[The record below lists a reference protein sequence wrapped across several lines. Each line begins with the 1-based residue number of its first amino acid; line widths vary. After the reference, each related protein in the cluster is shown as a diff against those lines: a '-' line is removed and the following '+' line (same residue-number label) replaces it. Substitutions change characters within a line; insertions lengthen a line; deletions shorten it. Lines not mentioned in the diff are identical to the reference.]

1 MAKFGPMAFLSV
13 AREVRAGAGDRRPI
27 LVAGARELVP
37 LVAKA
42 LREGGDPSAV
52 REGGSLAD
60 ASVVVW
66 LGKPVEDL
74 LRAASLARVPIV
86 GVTEGESLPYVL
98 DTDLVVVQPG
108 QGVPVEEIARKIAA
122 GLGDKGTALAARL
135 PVVRDAV
142 VDELI
147 RLYARKNAVIA
158 AAVFVPGVDLPV
170 LTLNQARL
178 VLRIALA
185 HGQRIDGSRVPELL
199 GVVGAGFGF
208 RMLARELLDLV
219 PVAGWAAKGAVA
231 YAGTRA
237 LGEAARRYFATVGA
251 PSGRGPSVWAADGFL
266 RQPRSTRAAAD
277 RRG

>member
-1 MAKFGPMAFLSV
+1 VAKFGPMAFLSV

-42 LREGGDPSAV
+42 LREGGDPGAV

-60 ASVVVW
+60 AAVVVW

-98 DTDLVVVQPG
+98 DTDLVVVRPG
-108 QGVPVEEIARKIAA
+108 EGLPVDEIAHKIAA
-122 GLGDKGTALAARL
+122 GLGDRGTNLAARL

-147 RLYARKNAVIA
+147 RLYARKNALVA

-185 HGQRIDGSRVPELL
+185 YGQHIDRSRLPELL

-208 RMLARELLDLV
+208 RTVARELLDLV

-231 YAGTRA
+231 YAGTKA
-237 LGEAARRYFATVGA
+237 LGEAARRYFAAVG
-251 PSGRGPSVWAADGFL
+251 SVRPG
-266 RQPRSTRAAAD
+266 S
-277 RRG
+277 